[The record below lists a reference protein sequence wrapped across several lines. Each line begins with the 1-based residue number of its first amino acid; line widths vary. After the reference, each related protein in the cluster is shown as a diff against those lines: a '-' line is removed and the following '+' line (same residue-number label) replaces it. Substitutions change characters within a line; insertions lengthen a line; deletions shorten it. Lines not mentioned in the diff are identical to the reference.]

1 MPKVRFLRDF
11 RSRNTAEQFFELG
24 AAWDATDEQAAGLLA
39 EGAAELV
46 AAPLPAA
53 APTPPMSAPVEPP
66 PSTGAAPR
74 KAASKRASK
83 KVKPH
88 GAD

>member
-46 AAPLPAA
+46 GASPP
-53 APTPPMSAPVEPP
+53 PPPMSAPVEPP

-74 KAASKRASK
+74 KAAAKKASK
-83 KVKPH
+83 KVKPN